1 MAACGSNMTARDVRA
16 GGTVEVAVME
26 LGVLEGLVKHDIT
39 AHVWWYVSYK
49 SNQCQSR
56 SCGVKGDF

>member
-1 MAACGSNMTARDVRA
+1 MTARDVRA